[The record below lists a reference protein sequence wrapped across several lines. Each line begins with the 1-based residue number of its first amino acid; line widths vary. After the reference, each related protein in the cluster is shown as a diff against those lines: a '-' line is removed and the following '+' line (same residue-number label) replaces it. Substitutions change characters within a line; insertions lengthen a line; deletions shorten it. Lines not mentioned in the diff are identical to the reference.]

1 MKVALCFIISYE
13 HILNKEEIWKEW
25 IEHNKD
31 IINVYFYYKSLQ
43 KIKSEWIIKHT
54 IPPNYIYET
63 SYYHVIPAYM
73 SLMKFAITHDN
84 TNQWFCFLTDSC
96 CPIIS
101 PRKFR
106 YLFYNNYHSSIM
118 SWKKHWWN
126 IYYHKRGNLALLPEE
141 LRLANDPWFILKREN
156 VNNCLHFINNQPN
169 LTKTICNGGLANES
183 LFAIILYVYKELNDV
198 ICSVT
203 HIADWNR
210 QTNATSPHV
219 FSNANDL
226 DIKFIEQHLNENKFA
241 MFIRKVSINFP
252 DDVLKNYIYNYSK
265 NSDDKLLMR
274 MPVIFIYKR
283 IYYIVQK
290 YIFSYSISLMIILIS
305 FLFYIYYSHNEII

>member
-1 MKVALCFIISYE
+1 M
-13 HILNKEEIWKEW
+13 
-25 IEHNKD
+25 
-31 IINVYFYYKSLQ
+31 
-43 KIKSEWIIKHT
+43 
-54 IPPNYIYET
+54 
-63 SYYHVIPAYM
+63 
-73 SLMKFAITHDN
+73 
-84 TNQWFCFLTDSC
+84 
-96 CPIIS
+96 
-101 PRKFR
+101 
-106 YLFYNNYHSSIM
+106 
-118 SWKKHWWN
+118 
-126 IYYHKRGNLALLPEE
+126 
-141 LRLANDPWFILKREN
+141 
-156 VNNCLHFINNQPN
+156 HFINNQQN